1 MNLQSHSWAY
11 NCRKLIGKDTCA
23 PMFTAL
29 FTTAKTWKQPHVH
42 WMVKDVYT
50 HTHTHTMDYLLS
62 HKKEW
67 NNACSNM
74 DGSRDYHTKWSQSQR
89 DKYHVMSLVESNF
102 KKPMN
107 LFTKQ
112 IYRYWIENKLVT
124 KGQRGWGGGV
134 SQSCPTLQPH
144 GLQPARLLCPRD
156 FPGKKNGLGC
166 HSLLQG
172 IFLTQGLNLG
182 LLHCRQILYH
192 LSQWWGA

>member
-1 MNLQSHSWAY
+1 MSIEWLKM
-11 NCRKLIGKDTCA
+11 C
-23 PMFTAL
+23 
-29 FTTAKTWKQPHVH
+29 
-42 WMVKDVYT
+42 T
-50 HTHTHTMDYLLS
+50 HTHTHTHTRWIIYSAIKKNEIMPVATWMDLEIIIRSEVS
-62 HKKEW
+62 HRET
-67 NNACSNM
+67 N
-74 DGSRDYHTKWSQSQR
+74 
-89 DKYHVMSLVESNF
+89 YHVTSLVESNF